1 MTSARTQQRP
11 KLVKPA
17 PEAPAVRAVV
27 ASVQVTV
34 TLGVSE
40 GDAVDLMQP
49 FTFQLPTRQMAQAL
63 QQVPAEIEAKRA
75 ELQGQIDAQAGPA
88 NGVEHEAAE

>member
-11 KLVKPA
+11 KLVKPEPSA
-17 PEAPAVRAVV
+17 IRAVV

-49 FTFQLPTRQMAQAL
+49 ITFQLPTRQMAQAL
-63 QQVPAEIEAKRA
+63 NQVPQEIEAKRA
-75 ELQGQIDAQAGPA
+75 ELQAQIDAQAPQGDL
-88 NGVEHEAAE
+88 GDLGEEE